1 MPFFVALTLTPPSS
15 KKNRVAFKPA
25 LAEDAFVLNL
35 NLVLLRAMGVPRVQ
49 Q

>member
-1 MPFFVALTLTPPSS
+1 MPLFAALAPDTSLLE
-15 KKNRVAFKPA
+15 KNKGAFKPA